1 MNYNFLAKTIETF
14 KLSEP
19 IIGVTRNNK
28 TTCINKILI
37 RMGQELAIFGLLS
50 VWLESCPRS
59 HCSASGNVLLSARR
73 CLFGERENYVL
84 VKGVSSEIWSGRGH
98 SSEIWS
104 GDSHSSEI
112 WRDRPDVFGLC
123 PEIVPDLLPGIYSG
137 LLSQTDPSSVIYPGF
152 YPEIYSVLD
161 SGLLSETDPSSETY
175 SGLLRLTQP
184 QLCSTAPVF
193 QRRTCWALE
202 IDPFG
207 ATMHLTSAPKIRFGE
222 IYPQIEA

>member
-1 MNYNFLAKTIETF
+1 MNYNCLAKTIETF

-84 VKGVSSEIWSGRGH
+84 VKGFLEIWSGRGH

-137 LLSQTDPSSVIYPGF
+137 LLSQTDPSSGIYPDFYPEIYSVLDSGLLSETYLHSVFYPGF

-175 SGLLRLTQP
+175 SGLRRLTQP

-193 QRRTCWALE
+193 QRRTC
-202 IDPFG
+202 
-207 ATMHLTSAPKIRFGE
+207 
-222 IYPQIEA
+222 